1 MLDWE
6 AALEGVDGDV
16 VEVAIYFI
24 IHLPIPTQVGFQG
37 ISVTDG

>member
-16 VEVAIYFI
+16 IEVAIYFI
-24 IHLPIPTQVGFQG
+24 IHFPIPTRVGFQG
-37 ISVTDG
+37 ISVMHG